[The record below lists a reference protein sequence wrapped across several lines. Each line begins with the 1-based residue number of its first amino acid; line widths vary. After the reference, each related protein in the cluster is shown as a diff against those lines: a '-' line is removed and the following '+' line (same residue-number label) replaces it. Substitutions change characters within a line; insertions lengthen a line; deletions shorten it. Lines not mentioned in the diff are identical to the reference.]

1 MVDEQ
6 YIRVV
11 GRDIFVSKNLK
22 TALQEGDNLSE
33 IVPITMSRYYDGVDF
48 DTKQVELHI
57 KKGNGEK
64 VAVNLNSVK
73 TVSADELVFD
83 FVFENDITDERGYID
98 LVIVVKDTDGYKWS
112 SKQASKI
119 LFIGGNFT
127 SSRTEVP
134 YNYYVDLEGYKDE
147 IVGYLDEVTDLTNTT
162 RQYALTTTG
171 NATNAAASATAAA
184 SSATN
189 AAASALSA
197 LNNSSLAET
206 HKNSAATSATA
217 AATSKT
223 AAATSATNAATSA
236 TNAADSATASA
247 SSASTASA
255 KATEP
260 AASATSAATKFAEVT
275 DDGTQRIGR
284 VAAEGN

>member
-6 YIRVV
+6 YTRVV

-33 IVPITMSRYYDGVDF
+33 IVPITMSGYYDGVNF

-112 SKQASKI
+112 SKQASNIAIK
-119 LFIGGNFT
+119 
-127 SSRTEVP
+127 
-134 YNYYVDLEGYKDE
+134 
-147 IVGYLDEVTDLTNTT
+147 
-162 RQYALTTTG
+162 
-171 NATNAAASATAAA
+171 
-184 SSATN
+184 
-189 AAASALSA
+189 
-197 LNNSSLAET
+197 
-206 HKNSAATSATA
+206 
-217 AATSKT
+217 
-223 AAATSATNAATSA
+223 
-236 TNAADSATASA
+236 
-247 SSASTASA
+247 
-255 KATEP
+255 KAVMI
-260 AASATSAATKFAEVT
+260 FF
-275 DDGTQRIGR
+275 
-284 VAAEGN
+284 VA